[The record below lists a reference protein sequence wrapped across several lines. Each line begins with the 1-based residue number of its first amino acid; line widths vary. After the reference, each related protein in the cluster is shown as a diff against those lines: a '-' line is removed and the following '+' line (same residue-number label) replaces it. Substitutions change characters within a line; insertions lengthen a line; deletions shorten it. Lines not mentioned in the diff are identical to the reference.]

1 MRPRLALLLASA
13 VAGSGC
19 SFAAAYGPPASTK
32 PRIDVSCTDERYA
45 PALDVGAAAVSLA
58 DAAETDSKTVRGAAI
73 VAVVAYGASAVYGY
87 MVTHDCMEAKNA
99 AYRYHTRMLQKQ
111 YDVLDEFTA
120 AGTPPEA
127 TPPTSPPPSLPAPSP
142 PSPPPSPPPPSGA
155 PPEAPPAAPPAQ

>member
-1 MRPRLALLLASA
+1 MRPGLALLLASA

-19 SFAAAYGPPASTK
+19 SFAAVYGPAASTK

-45 PALDVGAAAVSLA
+45 PALDVGASAVSLV

-87 MVTHDCMEAKNA
+87 MTTHDCMEAKNA

-120 AGTPPEA
+120 AGTPSEA
-127 TPPTSPPPSLPAPSP
+127 TPPPAPPSLPAPSP
-142 PSPPPSPPPPSGA
+142 PSTPPSLPPSGA

>member
-19 SFAAAYGPPASTK
+19 SFAAVYGPAASTK

-45 PALDVGAAAVSLA
+45 PALDVGASAVSLV

-87 MVTHDCMEAKNA
+87 LVTHDCMEAKNA

-120 AGTPPEA
+120 AGTPSDA
-127 TPPTSPPPSLPAPSP
+127 TSTTPSPPAASPPSTPPSLPA
-142 PSPPPSPPPPSGA
+142 PSGA
-155 PPEAPPAAPPAQ
+155 PPEAPPAMPPAQ